1 VGRNGLDAPSPF
13 PAPTP
18 LELPGPG
25 GGCIWPFRS
34 DLVLSNGCDHPGDM
48 EMLSETL
55 RGVVGEAGG
64 EDLRDDAWDDGS
76 TVSLQA

>member
-1 VGRNGLDAPSPF
+1 
-13 PAPTP
+13 
-18 LELPGPG
+18 
-25 GGCIWPFRS
+25 
-34 DLVLSNGCDHPGDM
+34 M